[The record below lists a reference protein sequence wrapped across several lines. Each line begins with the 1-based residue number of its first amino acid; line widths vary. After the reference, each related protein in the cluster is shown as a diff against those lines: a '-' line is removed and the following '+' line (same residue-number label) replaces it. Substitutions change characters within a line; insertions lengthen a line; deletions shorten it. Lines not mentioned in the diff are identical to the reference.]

1 MRSLAVAV
9 WESSTLLIA
18 ATPSTPLLHMT
29 GNIINILMWNEYDR
43 QTMKAVAASHLGDL
57 GDDYKHF
64 DVIGIDEGQFF
75 QDVRIRL

>member
-1 MRSLAVAV
+1 
-9 WESSTLLIA
+9 
-18 ATPSTPLLHMT
+18 
-29 GNIINILMWNEYDR
+29 MWNEYDR